1 MRWTELALI
10 PTTFA
15 IMAEVQWV
23 VSAGGSVWV
32 SITTRSV
39 TLEPSGRMREG
50 RVLSRR
56 RPSYPSCMKRS
67 CQRQTQVFDLPVRRM
82 ISLVPIPSPLNRTI
96 SARQTCLCGVLRS
109 RTSTFRRRRS
119 AGLSVMGIP
128 VRIRQTRM
136 RLVRWESP
144 PGFKCQTRSTRQI
157 LDVYQPIWRAGAPV
171 VIFIHGG
178 AYVRGDKD
186 FYGEMYGNISTWFA
200 RQGVLGL
207 NATYRLAPAA
217 KWPSGADDV
226 RGMVKWAKE
235 NAAKFGGDGQRIYLM
250 GQSAGATH
258 VASYI
263 FDKSLQPAD
272 GPGVAGAVL
281 ISGRYRLEYDPAD
294 PNGKNM
300 QAYFGEDASAYADR
314 SPITHIR
321 DGARVPVFTVIT
333 EYDNPGLDVVGAELL
348 AALCA
353 RDGACPRF
361 RRLEKLQ
368 SSLRGVRLQHRRR
381 AAWARDFGFHAPRP
395 VTLAPPVAPRRAHQQ
410 LIASVRL
417 AEAILHSPALLAS

>member
-144 PGFKCQTRSTRQI
+144 PGFKCQTRSTRI
-157 LDVYQPIWRAGAPV
+157 VIERLAGLRVDAFGPVDIVDIGLDRDDLPV
-171 VIFIHGG
+171 VALHGVDE
-178 AYVRGDKD
+178 AVARRMGDK
-186 FYGEMYGNISTWFA
+186 
-200 RQGVLGL
+200 
-207 NATYRLAPAA
+207 PAA
-217 KWPSGADDV
+217 FPVDV
-226 RGMVKWAKE
+226 A
-235 NAAKFGGDGQRIYLM
+235 
-250 GQSAGATH
+250 
-258 VASYI
+258 
-263 FDKSLQPAD
+263 
-272 GPGVAGAVL
+272 
-281 ISGRYRLEYDPAD
+281 LEQD
-294 PNGKNM
+294 
-300 QAYFGEDASAYADR
+300 
-314 SPITHIR
+314 
-321 DGARVPVFTVIT
+321 
-333 EYDNPGLDVVGAELL
+333 
-348 AALCA
+348 
-353 RDGACPRF
+353 
-361 RRLEKLQ
+361 
-368 SSLRGVRLQHRRR
+368 
-381 AAWARDFGFHAPRP
+381 
-395 VTLAPPVAPRRAHQQ
+395 
-410 LIASVRL
+410 
-417 AEAILHSPALLAS
+417 